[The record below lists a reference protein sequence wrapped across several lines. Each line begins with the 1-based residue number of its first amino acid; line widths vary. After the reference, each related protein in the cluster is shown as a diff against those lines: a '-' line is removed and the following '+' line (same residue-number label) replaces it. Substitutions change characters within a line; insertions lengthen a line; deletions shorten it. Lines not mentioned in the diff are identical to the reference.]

1 MHRRLDHTE
10 ESEPTTMKPLLFP
23 IALLIVLQAMPSLSA
38 AGELGRLFFTRQQRA
53 QLEQGQTPNS
63 DRVASRRE
71 LSVNG
76 IVQKHGGQRTVWI
89 NGVAQAAG
97 NSDEQSPESLPVA
110 IPGQDKPVKV
120 KVGQRIL
127 LNPSAS
133 PNIQGTQNQ
142 NTLQRGTAKQRTSD
156 ED

>member
-1 MHRRLDHTE
+1 
-10 ESEPTTMKPLLFP
+10 MKPI
-23 IALLIVLQAMPSLSA
+23 IALLSVLQIVPALSSA
-38 AGELGRLFFTRQQRA
+38 DELGRLFFTRQQRA

-63 DRVASRRE
+63 DRVATRRE

-89 NGVAQAAG
+89 DGVAQAAG

-120 KVGQRIL
+120 KVGQRVL
-127 LNPSAS
+127 LNPGPGTPDIPTRSS
-133 PNIQGTQNQ
+133 PNQNSPKQGAP
-142 NTLQRGTAKQRTSD
+142 GTAKRRTSD